1 MVMKRFPLT
10 ALTAFI
16 FLATGLTWSVAP
28 VEVVG
33 LFKNRAVV
41 RVPAGEVMLKVGETK
56 QGVTLLSADAI
67 QAHLQYKGQDYQLSL
82 SNRVAGEFRRAES
95 AHVAISSDQ
104 FGQYHIRGAVN
115 NRFTSFLV
123 DTGAS
128 VVAISSR
135 DATAMGLDYSKGE
148 KGVIHTAQGTTDSY
162 FVNLEEVVV
171 AGITA
176 YNVQAAVIEGE
187 YPVDP
192 LLGMSFL
199 RHVRMEENQG
209 VLTLTQN

>member
-1 MVMKRFPLT
+1 MKRFPVAVFT
-10 ALTAFI
+10 FALS
-16 FLATGLTWSVAP
+16 LATAMAWSVAP

-41 RVPAGEVMLKVGETK
+41 RFAGGDLMLKVGETK
-56 QGVTLLSADAI
+56 QGVTLISADAD
-67 QAHLQYKGQDYQLSL
+67 QAHVGYQGQEYQLSL
-82 SNRVAGEFRRAES
+82 SDRVSGSFRRAEN

-104 FGQYHIRGAVN
+104 YGQYHIRGAVN

-128 VVAISSR
+128 VVAISSNDALGMGIDYR
-135 DATAMGLDYSKGE
+135 DGE
-148 KGVIHTAQGTTDSY
+148 KGVVHTAQGTTDSY
-162 FVNLEEVVV
+162 FVRLDEVVV
-171 AGITA
+171 GGITA
-176 YNVQAAVIEGE
+176 YNIQAAVIEGS
-187 YPVDP
+187 YPVEP

-199 RHVRMEENQG
+199 RHVRIEENQG